1 LFRASIASSA
11 ASFNT
16 LSSRA
21 FFPAEIVLATSLL
34 CSFKAFWCN
43 LNDRPEAFARL
54 WDTPVLCRPSCV
66 KDEFYTRFKQGLAM
80 PSYRIYELKGDGQF
94 TGPPCD
100 VVCSDD
106 MTAAKIAQGM
116 MPDAGP

>member
-1 LFRASIASSA
+1 
-11 ASFNT
+11 
-16 LSSRA
+16 
-21 FFPAEIVLATSLL
+21 
-34 CSFKAFWCN
+34 
-43 LNDRPEAFARL
+43 
-54 WDTPVLCRPSCV
+54 
-66 KDEFYTRFKQGLAM
+66 M